1 MRARPAAVC
10 GALVAILLAGCS
22 SDDDAAPGTTLDDD
36 GALQTVAIPPE
47 RSSPFCEAIN
57 DLNRRLDAAAPD
69 ADTGEMIIDTYSSI
83 VDDVPAEIRDDF
95 LSVLAAL
102 QAEPASTAPS
112 TAPSTRPASTLP
124 QSTTVTTIEDFEE
137 GYTPDDEAALR
148 LNAYLASACTDTQN
162 NPGPSPTE
170 PAPPPLSTL
179 P

>member
-1 MRARPAAVC
+1 VC
-10 GALVAILLAGCS
+10 GAVVAVLLAGCS
-22 SDDDAAPGTTLDDD
+22 SDDDAAPGTTLDDQ

-102 QAEPASTAPS
+102 QAGPASTAPS
-112 TAPSTRPASTLP
+112 TTSASSLP
-124 QSTTVTTIEDFEE
+124 QSSTVTTIEDFEE

-148 LNAYLASACTDTQN
+148 LNAYLASACTDTLN
-162 NPGPSPTE
+162 NPGPSPTQ
-170 PAPPPLSTL
+170 PAPPPLDSTV